1 VIAQRAE
8 MAMIESGVEAFDGQT
23 VAHLKIKEMK
33 KK

>member
-1 VIAQRAE
+1 

-23 VAHLKIKEMK
+23 AAHLKIKEMK